1 MFYPILKYIFCEI
14 EFKDFMVT
22 KFNKMFSGYQPRQVV
37 ERQANGCFENH
48 LCPRYQGT
56 DDEDR
61 EGTPNFGLLTIRPAD
76 AAASQ
81 IIFC

>member
-1 MFYPILKYIFCEI
+1 
-14 EFKDFMVT
+14 MVT
-22 KFNKMFSGYQPRQVV
+22 KFNKIFSGYQQRQVV
-37 ERQANGCFENH
+37 ERRANRSFENH

-76 AAASQ
+76 AAACQ
-81 IIFC
+81 RIFC